1 MGTIGTTYTMILPKS
16 YDRSLHTI
24 GIRVTTGT
32 CVTTDTTIL
41 YRTMTD
47 VKGQLKGG
55 VEFEFFHSEFRFTS
69 PEPYSAMG

>member
-24 GIRVTTGT
+24 GIRVTIGTG
-32 CVTTDTTIL
+32 VTTDTTIL

-47 VKGQLKGG
+47 VN
-55 VEFEFFHSEFRFTS
+55 TW
-69 PEPYSAMG
+69 